1 MVRGYGTLLVLG
13 ASGVIGQSL
22 LANVT
27 HSTHRRP
34 SSRVVRLRRRND
46 TYIYDI
52 AAHGDID
59 LSAPA
64 ALKPWLDAQTDA
76 VIFLAGVS
84 ASHAKNDR
92 VFSRAI
98 HVQSFLELLDWAL
111 RRPSPPRIIYA
122 SSTAV
127 RLQGEELSP
136 YAAQKREAEEVLLAS
151 NIAGGFAL
159 RFPTVIPRRNAS
171 ASTSGFLNTA
181 VSCVLAGSPYNW
193 PIDLERRIR
202 LMSSKAAA
210 CHLVSALTA
219 PVESV
224 PLALDLPAT
233 VATPTD
239 ICNASQAPNHSRGI
253 SINHEVDDLLA
264 KREVDVSCKQ
274 AMKLG
279 FIAGES
285 ITDFLRSISEVLLIG
300 RCVEGAST
308 WTQTHKSCQGSVE
321 SERS

>member
-1 MVRGYGTLLVLG
+1 MVRGAGTLLVLG

-22 LANVT
+22 LANVAC
-27 HSTHRRP
+27 STHHRP
-34 SSRVVRLRRRND
+34 SSRVVQLRRRCD
-46 TYIYDI
+46 TDIYDI
-52 AAHGDID
+52 AVQGDID

-84 ASHAKNDR
+84 ASYVKNDR
-92 VFSRAI
+92 VSSLAI

-111 RRPSPPRIIYA
+111 RRTSPPRIIYA

-127 RLQGEELSP
+127 RPQGGDLSP
-136 YAAQKREAEEVLLAS
+136 YAVQKQAAEKALLAS

-159 RFPTVIPRRNAS
+159 RFPTVIPRRNES
-171 ASTSGFLNTA
+171 ESTSGFLNTA
-181 VSCVLAGSPYNW
+181 LSCVLAKKPYIW

-210 CHLVSALTA
+210 CHLLSALRA
-219 PVESV
+219 PVESTA
-224 PLALDLPAT
+224 LTLDLPAT

-239 ICNASQAPNHSRGI
+239 ICNASQAPNHSRGM
-253 SINHEVDDLLA
+253 SINNEIDDLLA
-264 KREVDVSCKQ
+264 RRDVDVSCEQ

-279 FIAGES
+279 FVAGES
-285 ITDFLRSISEVLLIG
+285 ITDFLRSISEDLA
-300 RCVEGAST
+300 RRVEGTST
-308 WTQTHKSCQGSVE
+308 ELNPTNPCLDSNE